1 MDNNNQR
8 SGDVQAAS
16 GRSGPSIALIIV
28 GLLTALIVVFILKN
42 SDETQID
49 FMFFDWNTT
58 VRWSIFIAVLLGV
71 LLDRVILSWWRRR
84 GRR

>member
-16 GRSGPSIALIIV
+16 GRSGPSFALIVV
-28 GLLTALIVVFILKN
+28 GLLTAVIVVFILRN

-58 VRWSIFIAVLLGV
+58 VRWSIFIAVVLGV
-71 LLDRVILSWWRRR
+71 LLDRMILSWWRRR